1 MKGCGEMPKTLR
13 YETRDGKGNDLIKEV
28 TIKEFDG
35 KPADFDCPFC
45 GGRFEFGIPIK
56 KIVSGHFTD
65 WASVGDYV
73 CCGCSELFSIYF
85 YSYIVDP
92 DGIRLL
98 NVRQIRD
105 EITREQKT
113 PFRFIITTSQKKHL
127 FFDAPMNYS
136 PQNFAVKLERETICT
151 SVGRQKCLFDF
162 VECLLGLG
170 ASKTAMSRGE
180 IPLDVLKKVGFRA
193 QDFLYENL
201 TTNREIQIPLF
212 CGQKS
217 EKTEEENLCILDS
230 ILTM

>member
-1 MKGCGEMPKTLR
+1 MVAKILL
-13 YETRDGKGNDLIKEV
+13 YETRDGKGNDLVKEV

-35 KPADFDCPFC
+35 KSVEFDCPFC
-45 GGRFEFGIPIK
+45 GGHFDYGIPIK
-56 KIVSGHFTD
+56 KIVSGNFTD

-73 CCGCSELFSIYF
+73 CRSCSELFSLYF

-105 EITREQKT
+105 EITREQKP

-136 PQNFAVKLERETICT
+136 SQHFAVKLERETICT
-151 SVGRQKCLFDF
+151 SVSRQKCLFDF
-162 VECLLGLG
+162 VECMQGLG
-170 ASKTAMSRGE
+170 ASKSALARGE
-180 IPLDVLKKVGFRA
+180 IPLEVLKKVGFRA
-193 QDFLYENL
+193 QDFLFSAL
-201 TTNREIQIPLF
+201 TTSREIQIPLF

-217 EKTEEENLCILDS
+217 EKPEEEILCILNS
-230 ILTM
+230 ILTT